1 MKKLTLLLAFSAVFF
16 SSYAAHADQFRTV
29 RVNGKQ
35 ALSKQPAFAV
45 QTLTA
50 GQTVPN
56 LASGTVIIT
65 GINTSATAITGFTGA
80 IAGNI
85 IHIVGGAATTS
96 NATTIAD
103 SGAFKLHGAYTATA
117 NHTLTL
123 FVRGNADYVELG
135 RSSN

>member
-1 MKKLTLLLAFSAVFF
+1 MKNFTLIFSFILLASSFSF
-16 SSYAAHADQFRTV
+16 ADQFRTV
-29 RVNGKQ
+29 RTNGKLE
-35 ALSKQPAFAV
+35 LSKRPAFAV

-50 GQTVPN
+50 GQTTPN
-56 LASGTVIIT
+56 VASGTVIIT
-65 GINTSATAITGFTGA
+65 GINTGATAIVGFSNV

-85 IHIVGGAATTS
+85 LHIVGNASTTS

-103 SGAFKLHGAYTATA
+103 SGAFKLNGAYTATA

-123 FVRGNADYVELG
+123 FVRGTGDYVELG

>member
-1 MKKLTLLLAFSAVFF
+1 MKKLTLLLVVSAIFF
-16 SSYAAHADQFRTV
+16 SSTANADEFRTV

-35 ALSKQPAFAV
+35 VISKQPAFAV

-56 LASGTVIIT
+56 LANGTVIIT

-85 IHIVGGAATTS
+85 IQIVGNAATTS

-103 SGAFKLHGAYTATA
+103 SGAFKLAGAFTATA

-123 FVRGNADYVELG
+123 FVRGNGDYVELG
-135 RSSN
+135 RASN

>member
-1 MKKLTLLLAFSAVFF
+1 VKKLTLLLILSALLVGGDV
-16 SSYAAHADQFRTV
+16 SADEFRTV
-29 RVNGKQ
+29 RTNGKLY
-35 ALSKQPAFAV
+35 LSKQPAFAV

-50 GQTVPN
+50 GQTTPN
-56 LASGTVIIT
+56 IANGTVIIT
-65 GINTSATAITGFTGA
+65 GINTVATAITGFSNP

-85 IHIVGGAATTS
+85 LYIVGNASTTS

-103 SGAFKLHGAYTATA
+103 SGAFKLNGAFTAAA

-123 FVRGNADYVELG
+123 FVRGNGDYVELK

>member
-1 MKKLTLLLAFSAVFF
+1 MKKLTLLLVISAIFF
-16 SSYAAHADQFRTV
+16 SSSVHADQFRTV

-35 ALSKQPAFAV
+35 VISKQPAFAV

-50 GQTVPN
+50 GQTVPS
-56 LASGTVIIT
+56 LANGTVIIT

-85 IHIVGGAATTS
+85 IQIVGGAATTS

-103 SGAFKLHGAYTATA
+103 SGAFKLNGAYTATA

-123 FVRGNADYVELG
+123 FVRGNGDYVELG

>member
-1 MKKLTLLLAFSAVFF
+1 MKNFTLIFSFILLASSFSF
-16 SSYAAHADQFRTV
+16 ADQFRTV
-29 RVNGKQ
+29 RTNGKLE
-35 ALSKQPAFAV
+35 LSKQPAFAV

-50 GQTVPN
+50 GQTTPN
-56 LASGTVIIT
+56 VASGTIIIT
-65 GINTSATAITGFTGA
+65 GINTGATAITGFSNV

-85 IHIVGGAATTS
+85 IRIVGNSSTTS

-103 SGAFKLHGAYTATA
+103 SGAFKLNGAYTATA

-123 FVRGNADYVELG
+123 FVRGTGDYVELG

>member
-16 SSYAAHADQFRTV
+16 SSSVHADQFRTV

-35 ALSKQPAFAV
+35 VISRQPAFAV

-50 GQTVPN
+50 GQTLPN

-65 GINTSATAITGFTGA
+65 GINTGTTAITGFTGA

-85 IHIVGGAATTS
+85 IQIVGGAATTS

-103 SGAFKLHGAYTATA
+103 SGAFKLNGTYTATA

>member
-1 MKKLTLLLAFSAVFF
+1 MKKLTLLLVVSAIFF
-16 SSYAAHADQFRTV
+16 SSTANADQFRTV

-35 ALSKQPAFAV
+35 VISKQPAFAV

-50 GQTVPN
+50 GQTTPN
-56 LASGTVIIT
+56 LASGTIIIT
-65 GINTSATAITGFTGA
+65 GINTGATAITGFTGA

-103 SGAFKLHGAYTATA
+103 SGAFKLNGAYSAAA

-123 FVRGNADYVELG
+123 FVRGNGDYVELA
-135 RSSN
+135 RASN

>member
-16 SSYAAHADQFRTV
+16 SSYAHADQFRTV

-35 ALSKQPAFAV
+35 VISRQPAFAV

-50 GQTVPN
+50 GQAVPN
-56 LASGTVIIT
+56 LANGTVIIT

-85 IHIVGGAATTS
+85 IHIVGGATTTS

-103 SGAFKLHGAYTATA
+103 SGAFKLNGAYTATA

>member
-16 SSYAAHADQFRTV
+16 SSYAHADQFRTV

-35 ALSKQPAFAV
+35 VISKQPAFAV

-85 IHIVGGAATTS
+85 IYVVGGATTTS

-103 SGAFKLHGAYTATA
+103 SGAFKLNGAYTATA

-123 FVRGNADYVELG
+123 FVRGNGDYVELG
-135 RSSN
+135 RASN